1 MRVAVTAFLPFS
13 VGLVYGQ
20 GSTDFWQPADPN
32 DFRGPCPMMNTLANH
47 GFLPHDGR
55 NITKD
60 VVKSA
65 MGGALNFDSA
75 LASLMFDQAIHI
87 NPEPNATFFTLDQLN
102 AHGILEHDA
111 SLSRTDAYFGNN
123 HVFNQTVF
131 DETRRF
137 WISSVLDPNQLANS
151 KIARQISSKAFNP
164 TYTFTSTTEQFS
176 LGEVAAPV
184 IAFGDVFSG
193 LVDKDLVEYFFIN
206 ERLPTELGW
215 SKKTAVVTLTDILRV
230 KDMIHNAT
238 SLITDAPPG
247 CPASKRRDLHSGGL
261 LYQRRL

>member
-1 MRVAVTAFLPFS
+1 MRSTVVTLLSFS
-13 VGLVYGQ
+13 CGLVHGQ
-20 GSTDFWQPADPN
+20 GTPDFWQPGGPD

-47 GFLPHDGR
+47 GYLPHNGR

-60 VVKSA
+60 VVISA
-65 MGGALNFDSA
+65 MGGALNFDAA

-87 NPEPNATFFTLDQLN
+87 NPEPNATWFTLDQLN
-102 AHGILEHDA
+102 VHGILEHDA
-111 SLSRTDAYFGNN
+111 SLSRSDAFFGNN

-137 WISSVLDPNQLANS
+137 WTSSVLDPNQLANS

-164 TYTFTSTTEQFS
+164 TYTFTSSTEQFS

-184 IAFGDVFSG
+184 IAFGDVFTG
-193 LVDKDLVEYFFIN
+193 AVNRDLVEYFFVH

-215 SKKTAVVTLTDILRV
+215 SRKTSVVTLNDILRV

-238 SLITDAPPG
+238 SLITEAPPG
-247 CPASKRRDLHSGGL
+247 CPASKRRDLHSGGR
-261 LYQRRL
+261 LYQRRA